1 MKRKHLIAAL
11 ITVAVIVG
19 SLAFPAFAEATQT
32 AEDPASSVASQD
44 SVPTSSAPPP
54 SSEPAPVPSESV
66 SSSTEPEEPS
76 SVYEEPSSQ
85 YYEEPSSVYE
95 EPSSQ
100 YYEEPSSDDYGYN
113 YEDSSTYT
121 DSAITGSLLPET
133 SADGASGTTSH
144 NWDKLLENI
153 NSANAAGME
162 DGTFVFK
169 DDPDNTNNTGA
180 NDGGWILWTGIGF
193 IFLAVCGISYVIYAN
208 FFSKKCPRKRLAAAQ
223 AAQRARIRSS
233 SAKRQVSQ
241 QQTLSSAKG
250 RPDSSSSAYGDGYHY
265 TTKKPASPQK
275 STSSR
280 PAAAPRRDESSN
292 PSQRP
297 PQSRQYK
304 RSQSNDDFWDKF
316 FDK

>member
-32 AEDPASSVASQD
+32 AEDPANSAASQD

-66 SSSTEPEEPS
+66 SSSTEP
-76 SVYEEPSSQ
+76 
-85 YYEEPSSVYE
+85 EEPSSVYE

-223 AAQRARIRSS
+223 AAQRARIQSS

-241 QQTLSSAKG
+241 QQTLSSVKG

>member
-19 SLAFPAFAEATQT
+19 SLALPAFAETTQT
-32 AEDPASSVASQD
+32 AEDPASSAASQD
-44 SVPTSSAPPP
+44 SVLASSAPPP
-54 SSEPAPVPSESV
+54 SSEPASVPSESV

-76 SVYEEPSSQ
+76 SVYEEPSS
-85 YYEEPSSVYE
+85 VYE

-100 YYEEPSSDDYGYN
+100 YYEDPSSDDYEYN

-223 AAQRARIRSS
+223 AAQRARIQSS

-292 PSQRP
+292 PSQKP

>member
-66 SSSTEPEEPS
+66 SSSTEP
-76 SVYEEPSSQ
+76 
-85 YYEEPSSVYE
+85 EEPSSVYE

-223 AAQRARIRSS
+223 AAQRARIQSS

-241 QQTLSSAKG
+241 QQTLSSVKG

>member
-76 SVYEEPSSQ
+76 S
-85 YYEEPSSVYE
+85 
-95 EPSSQ
+95 
-100 YYEEPSSDDYGYN
+100 DDYGYN
-113 YEDSSTYT
+113 YEDTSTYT

-223 AAQRARIRSS
+223 AAQRARIQSS

>member
-76 SVYEEPSSQ
+76 S
-85 YYEEPSSVYE
+85 
-95 EPSSQ
+95 

-223 AAQRARIRSS
+223 AAQRARIQSS

>member
-223 AAQRARIRSS
+223 AAQRARIQSS

-241 QQTLSSAKG
+241 QQTLSSA
-250 RPDSSSSAYGDGYHY
+250 R
-265 TTKKPASPQK
+265 
-275 STSSR
+275 
-280 PAAAPRRDESSN
+280 APRLLQLCLWRRLSLHH
-292 PSQRP
+292 
-297 PQSRQYK
+297 
-304 RSQSNDDFWDKF
+304 
-316 FDK
+316 

>member
-19 SLAFPAFAEATQT
+19 SLALPAFAETTQT
-32 AEDPASSVASQD
+32 AEDPANSAASQD
-44 SVPTSSAPPP
+44 SVLASSAPPP
-54 SSEPAPVPSESV
+54 SSEPASVPSESV

-76 SVYEEPSSQ
+76 SVYEEPSS
-85 YYEEPSSVYE
+85 VYE

-100 YYEEPSSDDYGYN
+100 YYEEPSSDDYEYN
-113 YEDSSTYT
+113 YEDSSTDT

-223 AAQRARIRSS
+223 AAQRARIQSS

-241 QQTLSSAKG
+241 QQTLSSVKG

-292 PSQRP
+292 PSQKP

>member
-66 SSSTEPEEPS
+66 SSSTEP
-76 SVYEEPSSQ
+76 
-85 YYEEPSSVYE
+85 EEPSSVYE

-223 AAQRARIRSS
+223 AAQRARIQSS

-265 TTKKPASPQK
+265 TTKKPTSPQK

>member
-208 FFSKKCPRKRLAAAQ
+208 FFSKNVPEN
-223 AAQRARIRSS
+223 
-233 SAKRQVSQ
+233 V
-241 QQTLSSAKG
+241 
-250 RPDSSSSAYGDGYHY
+250 
-265 TTKKPASPQK
+265 
-275 STSSR
+275 
-280 PAAAPRRDESSN
+280 
-292 PSQRP
+292 
-297 PQSRQYK
+297 
-304 RSQSNDDFWDKF
+304 
-316 FDK
+316 

>member
-223 AAQRARIRSS
+223 AAQRARIQSS
-233 SAKRQVSQ
+233 SAKRQ
-241 QQTLSSAKG
+241 
-250 RPDSSSSAYGDGYHY
+250 
-265 TTKKPASPQK
+265 ASPQK
-275 STSSR
+275 SMSSR

>member
-32 AEDPASSVASQD
+32 TEDPASSVASQD

-66 SSSTEPEEPS
+66 SSSTEP
-76 SVYEEPSSQ
+76 
-85 YYEEPSSVYE
+85 EEPSSVYE

-223 AAQRARIRSS
+223 AAQRARIQSS

-265 TTKKPASPQK
+265 TTKKPTSPQK

>member
-32 AEDPASSVASQD
+32 AEDPANSAASQD
-44 SVPTSSAPPP
+44 SVSDSSAPPP

-66 SSSTEPEEPS
+66 SVPS
-76 SVYEEPSSQ
+76 DSES
-85 YYEEPSSVYE
+85 EEPSSVYE

-223 AAQRARIRSS
+223 AAQRARIQSS

>member
-66 SSSTEPEEPS
+66 SSSTEP
-76 SVYEEPSSQ
+76 
-85 YYEEPSSVYE
+85 EEPSSVYE

-223 AAQRARIRSS
+223 AAQRARIQSS

-275 STSSR
+275 SMSSR

>member
-1 MKRKHLIAAL
+1 M
-11 ITVAVIVG
+11 AVIVG

-223 AAQRARIRSS
+223 AAQRARIQSS

-250 RPDSSSSAYGDGYHY
+250 RPDSSSSAYGDGYITPLKNRLLHKRARLPDRPLRLGV
-265 TTKKPASPQK
+265 TSLPIRLKGLPSPGNISVPKATMIFGINFLINKPS
-275 STSSR
+275 
-280 PAAAPRRDESSN
+280 
-292 PSQRP
+292 
-297 PQSRQYK
+297 
-304 RSQSNDDFWDKF
+304 DKNR
-316 FDK
+316 

>member
-32 AEDPASSVASQD
+32 AEDPANSAASQD
-44 SVPTSSAPPP
+44 SVSDSSAPPP

-66 SSSTEPEEPS
+66 SVPSDSESEEPS
-76 SVYEEPSSQ
+76 SI
-85 YYEEPSSVYE
+85 YE

-223 AAQRARIRSS
+223 AAQRARIQSS

-275 STSSR
+275 SMSSR

>member
-66 SSSTEPEEPS
+66 SSSTEP
-76 SVYEEPSSQ
+76 
-85 YYEEPSSVYE
+85 EEPSSVYE

>member
-11 ITVAVIVG
+11 ITVAVIIG

-32 AEDPASSVASQD
+32 AEDPASSAASQD

-66 SSSTEPEEPS
+66 SSSTEP
-76 SVYEEPSSQ
+76 
-85 YYEEPSSVYE
+85 EEPSSVYE

-223 AAQRARIRSS
+223 RARIQSS

>member
-85 YYEEPSSVYE
+85 YYEEPSSADYE
-95 EPSSQ
+95 
-100 YYEEPSSDDYGYN
+100 YN

-223 AAQRARIRSS
+223 AAQRARIQSS

>member
-66 SSSTEPEEPS
+66 SSSTEP
-76 SVYEEPSSQ
+76 
-85 YYEEPSSVYE
+85 EEPSSVYE

-223 AAQRARIRSS
+223 AAQRARIQSS

>member
-76 SVYEEPSSQ
+76 SVYEEPSS
-85 YYEEPSSVYE
+85 
-95 EPSSQ
+95 
-100 YYEEPSSDDYGYN
+100 DDYGYN
-113 YEDSSTYT
+113 YEDTSTYT

-223 AAQRARIRSS
+223 AAQRARIQSS

>member
-66 SSSTEPEEPS
+66 SSSTEP
-76 SVYEEPSSQ
+76 
-85 YYEEPSSVYE
+85 
-95 EPSSQ
+95 
-100 YYEEPSSDDYGYN
+100 EEPSSDDYGYN

-208 FFSKKCPRKRLAAAQ
+208 FFCKKCPRKRLAAAQ
-223 AAQRARIRSS
+223 AAQRARIQSS

>member
-1 MKRKHLIAAL
+1 MY
-11 ITVAVIVG
+11 TG
-19 SLAFPAFAEATQT
+19 GAECC
-32 AEDPASSVASQD
+32 
-44 SVPTSSAPPP
+44 
-54 SSEPAPVPSESV
+54 
-66 SSSTEPEEPS
+66 
-76 SVYEEPSSQ
+76 
-85 YYEEPSSVYE
+85 
-95 EPSSQ
+95 
-100 YYEEPSSDDYGYN
+100 
-113 YEDSSTYT
+113 
-121 DSAITGSLLPET
+121 LR
-133 SADGASGTTSH
+133 

-223 AAQRARIRSS
+223 AAQRARIQSS

>member
-32 AEDPASSVASQD
+32 AEDPANSAASQD
-44 SVPTSSAPPP
+44 SVSDSSAPPP

-66 SSSTEPEEPS
+66 SVPSDSESEEPS
-76 SVYEEPSSQ
+76 SIDEEPSSYEEPSSN
-85 YYEEPSSVYE
+85 
-95 EPSSQ
+95 
-100 YYEEPSSDDYGYN
+100 DYGYN

-223 AAQRARIRSS
+223 AAQRARIQSS

-275 STSSR
+275 SMSSR

>member
-1 MKRKHLIAAL
+1 M
-11 ITVAVIVG
+11 
-19 SLAFPAFAEATQT
+19 
-32 AEDPASSVASQD
+32 
-44 SVPTSSAPPP
+44 
-54 SSEPAPVPSESV
+54 
-66 SSSTEPEEPS
+66 
-76 SVYEEPSSQ
+76 
-85 YYEEPSSVYE
+85 
-95 EPSSQ
+95 
-100 YYEEPSSDDYGYN
+100 
-113 YEDSSTYT
+113 
-121 DSAITGSLLPET
+121 LPET

-208 FFSKKCPRKRLAAAQ
+208 FFCKKCPRKRLAAAQ
-223 AAQRARIRSS
+223 AAQRARIQSS

-275 STSSR
+275 SMSSR

>member
-19 SLAFPAFAEATQT
+19 SLALPAFAETTQT
-32 AEDPASSVASQD
+32 AEDPASSAASQD
-44 SVPTSSAPPP
+44 SVLASSAPPP
-54 SSEPAPVPSESV
+54 SSEPASVPSESV

-76 SVYEEPSSQ
+76 SVYEEPSS
-85 YYEEPSSVYE
+85 VYE

-100 YYEEPSSDDYGYN
+100 YYEEPSSDDYEYN
-113 YEDSSTYT
+113 YEDSRTYT

-223 AAQRARIRSS
+223 AAQRARIQSS

-275 STSSR
+275 STFSR

-292 PSQRP
+292 PSQKP

>member
-32 AEDPASSVASQD
+32 AEDPASSAASQD

-54 SSEPAPVPSESV
+54 SSEPAPVSSESV
-66 SSSTEPEEPS
+66 SSSTEP
-76 SVYEEPSSQ
+76 
-85 YYEEPSSVYE
+85 EEPSSVYE

-223 AAQRARIRSS
+223 AAQRARIQSS

>member
-19 SLAFPAFAEATQT
+19 SLALPAFAETTQT
-32 AEDPASSVASQD
+32 AEDPANSAASQD
-44 SVPTSSAPPP
+44 SVLASSAPPP
-54 SSEPAPVPSESV
+54 SSEPASVPSESV

-76 SVYEEPSSQ
+76 SVYEEPSS
-85 YYEEPSSVYE
+85 VYE

-100 YYEEPSSDDYGYN
+100 YYEEPSSDDYEYN

-223 AAQRARIRSS
+223 AAQRARIQSS

-275 STSSR
+275 STPSR

-292 PSQRP
+292 PSQKP

>member
-32 AEDPASSVASQD
+32 AEDPANSAASQD
-44 SVPTSSAPPP
+44 SVSDSSAPPP

-66 SSSTEPEEPS
+66 SVPSDSESEEPS
-76 SVYEEPSSQ
+76 SI
-85 YYEEPSSVYE
+85 YE

-223 AAQRARIRSS
+223 AAQRARIQSS

>member
-76 SVYEEPSSQ
+76 SVYEEA
-85 YYEEPSSVYE
+85 
-95 EPSSQ
+95 SSQ

-223 AAQRARIRSS
+223 AAQRARIQSS

>member
-66 SSSTEPEEPS
+66 SSSTEP
-76 SVYEEPSSQ
+76 
-85 YYEEPSSVYE
+85 
-95 EPSSQ
+95 
-100 YYEEPSSDDYGYN
+100 EEPSSDDYGYN

-223 AAQRARIRSS
+223 AAQRARIQSS

>member
-66 SSSTEPEEPS
+66 SSSTEP
-76 SVYEEPSSQ
+76 
-85 YYEEPSSVYE
+85 
-95 EPSSQ
+95 
-100 YYEEPSSDDYGYN
+100 EEPSSDDYGYN

-193 IFLAVCGISYVIYAN
+193 IFLAVCGISYVIYAT
-208 FFSKKCPRKRLAAAQ
+208 F
-223 AAQRARIRSS
+223 
-233 SAKRQVSQ
+233 SAKNV
-241 QQTLSSAKG
+241 
-250 RPDSSSSAYGDGYHY
+250 P
-265 TTKKPASPQK
+265 
-275 STSSR
+275 
-280 PAAAPRRDESSN
+280 EN
-292 PSQRP
+292 V
-297 PQSRQYK
+297 
-304 RSQSNDDFWDKF
+304 
-316 FDK
+316 

>member
-54 SSEPAPVPSESV
+54 SSEPAPIPSESV

-85 YYEEPSSVYE
+85 YYEEPSS
-95 EPSSQ
+95 
-100 YYEEPSSDDYGYN
+100 DDYGYN
-113 YEDSSTYT
+113 YEDTSTYT

-223 AAQRARIRSS
+223 AAQRARIQSS